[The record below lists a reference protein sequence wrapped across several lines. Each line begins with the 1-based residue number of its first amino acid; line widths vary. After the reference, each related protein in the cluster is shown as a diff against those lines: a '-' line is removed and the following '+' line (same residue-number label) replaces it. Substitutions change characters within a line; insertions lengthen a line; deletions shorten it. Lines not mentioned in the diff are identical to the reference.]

1 MRGAGQD
8 PGGVAQEGSTQMSL
22 FTLTRRAGRGPADRA
37 DPVSLPTALAPVAM
51 RAGSAV
57 ALSGVVKRYGSVE
70 ALRGIDLTVERGEIV
85 AILGPNGAG
94 KTTAI
99 SLLLGLRR
107 PDAGTVRVLGGD
119 PEAVTTRARVGAMLQ
134 ESGVPTML
142 TVRELVELF
151 SGYYPRPRPA
161 AEVLTAAGLDDLA
174 DRRAGALSGGQRQRL
189 YFALSLV
196 GNPELVFLDEPTT
209 GMDVESRRRFWDI
222 VRDLAVGGTTVIFAT
237 HLLEE
242 ADALATRIVVIDHG
256 RVVRSGTPAEIK
268 ALAGGATIRV
278 RTDAASDVVATWPT
292 VLRASREGS
301 RLEIVARRPEAV
313 LRALFTGPYSVDEV
327 TVQEHALETAF
338 LELTKES

>member
-1 MRGAGQD
+1 
-8 PGGVAQEGSTQMSL
+8 MSL
-22 FTLTRRAGRGPADRA
+22 FQISRRVGPGPADRVG
-37 DPVSLPTALAPVAM
+37 PVPQST
-51 RAGSAV
+51 AV
-57 ALSGVVKRYGSVE
+57 ALSGVVKRYGSVD

-119 PEAVTTRARVGAMLQ
+119 PEDATTRARVGAMLQ
-134 ESGVPTML
+134 ESGVPAML

-151 SGYYPRPRPA
+151 GGYYPRPRPT
-161 AEVLTAAGLDDLA
+161 AEVLVAAGLDNLA

-222 VRDLAVGGTTVIFAT
+222 VRDLALRGTTVIFAT

-242 ADALATRIVVIDHG
+242 ADALATRIVVIDRG

-278 RTDAASDVVATWPT
+278 RTDAAAADVATWPT

-313 LRALFTGPYSVDEV
+313 LRALFTGPYAVDEV

>member
-1 MRGAGQD
+1 
-8 PGGVAQEGSTQMSL
+8 MSL
-22 FTLTRRAGRGPADRA
+22 FQISRRVGPGPADRVG
-37 DPVSLPTALAPVAM
+37 PVPQST
-51 RAGSAV
+51 AV
-57 ALSGVVKRYGSVE
+57 ALSGVVKRYGSVD

-119 PEAVTTRARVGAMLQ
+119 PEDATTRARVGAMLQ
-134 ESGVPTML
+134 ESGVPAML

-151 SGYYPRPRPA
+151 GGYYPRPRPA
-161 AEVLTAAGLDDLA
+161 AEVLVAAGLDNLA

-209 GMDVESRRRFWDI
+209 GMDVERRRRFWDI
-222 VRDLAVGGTTVIFAT
+222 VRDLALRGTTVIFAT

-242 ADALATRIVVIDHG
+242 ADALATRIVVIDRG

-278 RTDAASDVVATWPT
+278 RTDAAAADVATWPT

-313 LRALFTGPYSVDEV
+313 LRALFTGPYAVDEV